1 MFFFTG
7 GESEDFVDAGK
18 SDEAELVRWCFFG
31 FFGNMLTEGRQV
43 VLDHGWIMG
52 PEVIDVFHDF
62 MFPVAV
68 KLLRDTPG
76 LEVSEHTR
84 QVIQF
89 DQVFVVLCIDKEL
102 AIADVKYGRFTRAHD
117 TYDTQNR
124 RQVYM

>member
-7 GESEDFVDAGK
+7 GESEDFVDAAD
-18 SDEAELVRWCFFG
+18 SDEAELVRWCFIG

-43 VLDHGWIMG
+43 VLDHGWIRG

-84 QVIQF
+84 QVI
-89 DQVFVVLCIDKEL
+89 
-102 AIADVKYGRFTRAHD
+102 
-117 TYDTQNR
+117 
-124 RQVYM
+124 